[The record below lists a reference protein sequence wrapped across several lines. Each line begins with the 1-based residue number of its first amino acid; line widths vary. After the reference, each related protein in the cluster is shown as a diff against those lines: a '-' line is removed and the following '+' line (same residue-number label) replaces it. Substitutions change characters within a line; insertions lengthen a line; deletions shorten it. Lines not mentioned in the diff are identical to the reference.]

1 MNAPNDIDRELN
13 ELANIL
19 LYARAF
25 FDIYWHYEN
34 RETRKNITDVLN
46 VYVEFFRYD
55 IYAHQISSIV
65 FLNMLFDTSKRAI
78 SIRKLSQEIKKM
90 ECIDQEACLRI
101 DDRLASIE
109 SPVKKIKVIR
119 DKALAHR
126 AKGDMYKDV
135 FREAGLSA
143 NELIR
148 VMDVAIDVL
157 NELRLARG
165 LTDVLFRPYTT
176 DTLRSMI
183 SDLKAFN
190 SP

>member
-1 MNAPNDIDRELN
+1 
-13 ELANIL
+13 
-19 LYARAF
+19 
-25 FDIYWHYEN
+25 
-34 RETRKNITDVLN
+34 
-46 VYVEFFRYD
+46 
-55 IYAHQISSIV
+55 
-65 FLNMLFDTSKRAI
+65 
-78 SIRKLSQEIKKM
+78 M